1 MLTGHPDRSRVFDFS
16 AMKCNTH
23 IYLRNASKYEKSS
36 KVYLQLAS
44 EYLEKFPQEIA
55 AGVAQ
60 EIGKV

>member
-1 MLTGHPDRSRVFDFS
+1 MQVN
-16 AMKCNTH
+16 MK
-23 IYLRNASKYEKSS
+23 KSS

-55 AGVAQ
+55 AGVTQ